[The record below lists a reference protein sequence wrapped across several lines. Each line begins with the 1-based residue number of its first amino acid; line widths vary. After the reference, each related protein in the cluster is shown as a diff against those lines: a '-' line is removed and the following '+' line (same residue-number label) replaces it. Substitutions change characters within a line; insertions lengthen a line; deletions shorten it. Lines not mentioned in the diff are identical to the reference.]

1 MTRQKQI
8 VTIQDISCF
17 GKCSLTVA
25 LPVISAMGVACT
37 ILPTAVLST
46 HTGGFTGFTFRDLT
60 EDIEKIA
67 SHWQASNLSFDAIYT
82 GYLGSEEQ
90 LQLVSR
96 FFEAFRTP
104 QNLVFVDPVMADNGK
119 MYTGF
124 SAQFARGMT
133 KLCTQ
138 ADVIV
143 PNLTEATFMLEEPYV
158 ASGYD
163 EAYIH
168 GLLER
173 LCGLGCKTAIV
184 TGVSYDSAY
193 QGAVALDGATGKF
206 TEYYRENIPV
216 SYHGTGDVFSSTLV
230 GALTKGESMQDALK
244 TAVDF
249 TVACIKATVEDKTHW
264 YGVRFEDCLGMLT
277 K

>member
-1 MTRQKQI
+1 MLRQKRI

-25 LPVISAMGVACT
+25 LPIISAMGVECA

-60 EDIEKIA
+60 EDIDKISA
-67 SHWQASNLSFDAIYT
+67 HWKESGLSFDAIYT

-90 LQLVSR
+90 LRLVGD
-96 FFEAFRTP
+96 FFGTFRTP
-104 QNLVFVDPVMADNGK
+104 ENLIFVDPVMADNGK

-124 SAQFARGMT
+124 SERFARGMAE
-133 KLCTQ
+133 LCAH

-143 PNLTEATFMLEEPYV
+143 PNLTEAAFMLGEPYV
-158 ASGYD
+158 AGGYD
-163 EAYIH
+163 EAYIR
-168 GLLER
+168 GLLRR

-184 TGVSYDSAY
+184 TGVSYDPAY
-193 QGAVALDGATGKF
+193 QGAVAFDSTSGVF

-216 SYHGTGDVFSSTLV
+216 SYHGTGDTFSSALV

-249 TVACIKATVEDKTHW
+249 TVACIQATVDDKSHW

>member
-1 MTRQKQI
+1 MQQKRI

-25 LPVISAMGVACT
+25 LPIISAMGVECA

-60 EDIEKIA
+60 EDIGKISA
-67 SHWQASNLSFDAIYT
+67 HWQSCGLTFDAIYT

-90 LQLVSR
+90 LRLVGD
-96 FFEAFRTP
+96 FFDAFRMP
-104 QNLVFVDPVMADNGK
+104 ENLIFVDPVMADNGK

-133 KLCTQ
+133 KLCGK

-163 EAYIH
+163 ESYIH

-173 LCGLGCKTAIV
+173 LCALGAKTAIV
-184 TGVSYDSAY
+184 TGVSYDPAY

-216 SYHGTGDVFSSTLV
+216 SYHGTGDTFSSALV
-230 GALTKGESMQDALK
+230 GELTKGEPMETALK

-249 TVACIKATVEDKTHW
+249 TVACIQATVADKSHW

>member
-1 MTRQKQI
+1 MERQKRI

-25 LPVISAMGVACT
+25 LPVISAMGVECA

-60 EDIEKIA
+60 EDIEKISA
-67 SHWQASNLSFDAIYT
+67 HWKANGLSFDAVYT
-82 GYLGSEEQ
+82 GYLGSMEQ
-90 LQLVSR
+90 LRLVKE
-96 FFEAFRTP
+96 FFDAYRTP
-104 QNLVFVDPVMADNGK
+104 ENLIFVDPVMADNGK

-124 SAQFARGMT
+124 SPEFARGMA
-133 KLCTQ
+133 KLCAG

-143 PNLTEATFMLEEPYV
+143 PNLTEATFMLDEPYV

-173 LCGLGCKTAIV
+173 LCALGCKTAIV
-184 TGVSYDSAY
+184 TGVSYDPAY
-193 QGAVALDGATGKF
+193 QGAVALDGTTGKI

-216 SYHGTGDVFSSTLV
+216 SYHGTGDAFSSALA
-230 GALTKGESMQDALK
+230 GALTKGESMADALK
-244 TAVDF
+244 IAVDF
-249 TVACIKATVEDKTHW
+249 TVACIKATVEDKSHW